1 MSVTASFWCWIAGI
15 VSSLV
20 GLLLMLSSPI
30 WAQALAYA
38 ARSNP
43 GVEVTGLLNT
53 LKIIFV
59 VIFLVV
65 AGLYLFFALKML
77 GGRNWAR
84 ITLTVVGALS
94 ALSALTPFSSSVT
107 VSNQTF
113 AGNQAPSYI
122 TAILT
127 VAGVVLM
134 YVGGA
139 NRFFSDSVAYRRA
152 QR

>member
-1 MSVTASFWCWIAGI
+1 
-15 VSSLV
+15 
-20 GLLLMLSSPI
+20 
-30 WAQALAYA
+30 
-38 ARSNP
+38 
-43 GVEVTGLLNT
+43 
-53 LKIIFV
+53 
-59 VIFLVV
+59 
-65 AGLYLFFALKML
+65 
-77 GGRNWAR
+77 
-84 ITLTVVGALS
+84 
-94 ALSALTPFSSSVT
+94 VT